1 MDATQ
6 LCPSCGQ
13 PNPADADACAVCGR
27 ILSRPGAPTV
37 PETPAVPSAGVEA
50 AAGASLPPPPVAPQA
65 TPVSG
70 PPPAAGA
77 QPPSA
82 LPPPPA
88 AAAPPPP
95 GLMTPPVLAPL
106 PYPPPLTGGQKAGG
120 FFGGLGL
127 GLLLAVVIVFGTFTL
142 SSVLFS
148 TFGGAGG
155 GLVVFVPIVLFLASI
170 GLMTYFLAKARLRW
184 IGYGLLT
191 ALVVLPVVGVVA
203 CVVILARPFG

>member
-1 MDATQ
+1 
-6 LCPSCGQ
+6 
-13 PNPADADACAVCGR
+13 
-27 ILSRPGAPTV
+27 
-37 PETPAVPSAGVEA
+37 
-50 AAGASLPPPPVAPQA
+50 
-65 TPVSG
+65 
-70 PPPAAGA
+70 
-77 QPPSA
+77 
-82 LPPPPA
+82 
-88 AAAPPPP
+88 
-95 GLMTPPVLAPL
+95 MTPPVLAPL

-127 GLLLAVVIVFGTFTL
+127 GLLLAVVIVFGTSTL